1 MAAFIVILIV
11 LAVIYFAMKGKGD
24 RPEQLGAAK
33 RGMTSGHIGGDHTFV
48 SPYPK
53 CPTCGASGDGMKA
66 NYDGTRTVKWS
77 CGYCGAQAGLQEL
90 KDEELPMATRR
101 RLGLDPDPA
110 NAMVPQQGAYGPG
123 MQGPNLGGLLTGVIL
138 GQMLGG
144 GNRPSSSGGDWGS
157 AGQDQGSGQDWGE
170 SDSSSSSGSD
180 WGDSGGGDSGG
191 SDW

>member
-11 LAVIYFAMKGKGD
+11 LAVIYFAMRGKGD

-48 SPYPK
+48 SPYAK

-66 NYDGTRTVKWS
+66 NYDGTRTVKWT
-77 CGYCGAQAGLQEL
+77 CGYCGAQAGIQEL
-90 KDEELPMATRR
+90 KDDELPAATRR

-110 NAMVPQQGAYGPG
+110 AFAQQQGYGPLN
-123 MQGPNLGGLLTGVIL
+123 QGPNLGGMLTGVIL
-138 GQMLGG
+138 GEMLGG
-144 GNRPSSSGGDWGS
+144 GHRSSGGGGWDSPGS
-157 AGQDQGSGQDWGE
+157 SDQGQSQDWGE
-170 SDSSSSSGSD
+170 SDSSGGSD

>member
-11 LAVIYFAMKGKGD
+11 LAVIYFAMRGKGD

-33 RGMTSGHIGGDHTFV
+33 RGMTSGHIQDHTFV
-48 SPYPK
+48 SPYAK

-77 CGYCGAQAGLQEL
+77 CGYCGSQAGIQEL
-90 KDEELPMATRR
+90 KDDELPASTRR
-101 RLGLDPDPA
+101 RLGLEPDPMA
-110 NAMVPQQGAYGPG
+110 AAMPQQGYGPG
-123 MQGPNLGGLLTGVIL
+123 PQGGGMGGLLTGVLL
-138 GQMLGG
+138 GEMLSG
-144 GNRPSSSGGDWGS
+144 GNQSSSGGGDWGS
-157 AGQDQGSGQDWGE
+157 SNDGASNDSGG
-170 SDSSSSSGSD
+170 GSD